1 MIHAMLDLETMGSTP
16 GCAILSV
23 GLLFFDPQ
31 TGIVTDSHY
40 WELRPNG
47 RIQWDTVHWWTKQT
61 TKPPMEGQWNPDEV
75 QDALRKLWFAH
86 PAEAIWA
93 NGANADFG
101 WLRAA
106 MLVPWDFRQER
117 CLRTVA
123 ALYPDVPRPPDQHS
137 HNALQD
143 CIWQAKLLHNIYKET
158 GWNT

>member
-1 MIHAMLDLETMGSTP
+1 MLDLETMGTKP
-16 GCAILSV
+16 GCSILSV
-23 GLLFFDPQ
+23 GLLIFNPQ
-31 TGIVTDSHY
+31 EGTIIDSHY

-47 RIQWDTVHWWTKQT
+47 QLQWDTVLWWSQQAS
-61 TKPPMEGQWNPDEV
+61 KPPMEGQWNLKEV
-75 QDALRKLWFAH
+75 QDALHKVWFNIR
-86 PAEAIWA
+86 PCVIWA

-106 MLVPWDFRQER
+106 MAVPWSFRDER

-123 ALYPDVPRPPDQHS
+123 ALYPHTVRPPDQHS

-143 CIWQAKLLHNIYKET
+143 CVWQAKLLHNIYKET